1 MYNSNKINKNI
12 SADPI
17 RIKADKYFDKTFLDP
32 VLPNSELY
40 EQFFTTQN
48 FQFIVNTVEQRYK
61 LNLTE
66 SYLHD
71 VLDTMF
77 ICFEYH
83 PSSLLLLNNLVI
95 TELRPKFTNLQYD
108 QNRYTN
114 NTYDNAT
121 TAFLTYFDL
130 PQLVT
135 PRKESLSFA
144 EALFGPEKKNKDYFK
159 NLPK

>member
-1 MYNSNKINKNI
+1 M
-12 SADPI
+12 
-17 RIKADKYFDKTFLDP
+17 
-32 VLPNSELY
+32 Y

-144 EALFGPEKKNKDYFK
+144 EALFGPEKKNIDYFK

>member
-1 MYNSNKINKNI
+1 MYNTNKINNNI

-32 VLPNSELY
+32 VLPNSYLY
-40 EQFFTTQN
+40 EQFFTIQN
-48 FQFIVNTVEQRYK
+48 FQFIVNTLENNYK
-61 LNLTE
+61 INLTE

-95 TELRPKFTNLQYD
+95 TELRPKFTNLQQE

-114 NTYDNAT
+114 NIYDNAT

-135 PRKESLSFA
+135 PRKESLSFS
-144 EALFGPEKKNKDYFK
+144 EALFGPEKKNIQYFK

>member
-48 FQFIVNTVEQRYK
+48 FQFIVNTVEQRYTI
-61 LNLTE
+61 NLTE

-121 TAFLTYFDL
+121 TAFLTF
-130 PQLVT
+130 
-135 PRKESLSFA
+135 
-144 EALFGPEKKNKDYFK
+144 
-159 NLPK
+159 

>member
-1 MYNSNKINKNI
+1 MYNSIKINKNI
-12 SADPI
+12 SVDPI

-61 LNLTE
+61 INLTE

-144 EALFGPEKKNKDYFK
+144 EALFGPEKKNIDYFK

>member
-61 LNLTE
+61 INLTE

-95 TELRPKFTNLQYD
+95 TELRPKFTNLHYD
-108 QNRYTN
+108 QKRYTN

-144 EALFGPEKKNKDYFK
+144 EALFGPEKKNIDYFK

>member
-1 MYNSNKINKNI
+1 MYNTNKINNNI

-32 VLPNSELY
+32 VLPNLYLY
-40 EQFFTTQN
+40 EQFFTIQN
-48 FQFIVNTVEQRYK
+48 FQFIVNTLENNYK
-61 LNLTE
+61 INLTE

-95 TELRPKFTNLQYD
+95 TELRPKFTNLQYE

-144 EALFGPEKKNKDYFK
+144 EALFGPEKKNIDYFK

>member
-48 FQFIVNTVEQRYK
+48 FQFIVNAVEQRYK

-83 PSSLLLLNNLVI
+83 PSSWLLLNNLVI
-95 TELRPKFTNLQYD
+95 TELRPKFTNLQYE

-130 PQLVT
+130 PQLIT

-144 EALFGPEKKNKDYFK
+144 EALFGPEKKNIDYFK

>member
-61 LNLTE
+61 INLTE

-114 NTYDNAT
+114 NKYDNAT

-144 EALFGPEKKNKDYFK
+144 EALFGPEKKNIDYFK

>member
-32 VLPNSELY
+32 VLLNSELY
-40 EQFFTTQN
+40 EQFFTTLN

-61 LNLTE
+61 INLTE

-95 TELRPKFTNLQYD
+95 TELRPKFTNLQQE

-114 NTYDNAT
+114 NIYDNAT

-144 EALFGPEKKNKDYFK
+144 EALFGPEKKNIDYFK

>member
-12 SADPI
+12 SAHPI
-17 RIKADKYFDKTFLDP
+17 RIKADKYFDKTFLDS

-108 QNRYTN
+108 QNSYTN

-144 EALFGPEKKNKDYFK
+144 EALFGPEKKNIDYFK